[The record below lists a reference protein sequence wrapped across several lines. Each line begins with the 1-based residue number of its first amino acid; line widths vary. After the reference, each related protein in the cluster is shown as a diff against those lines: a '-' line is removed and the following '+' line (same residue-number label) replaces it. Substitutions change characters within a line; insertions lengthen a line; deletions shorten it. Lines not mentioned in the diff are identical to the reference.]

1 MVTLQSTGMRQRHKE
16 SSALSVS
23 ILVMDKENDE
33 AMPLVS
39 DLCCVIFSALKPR
52 LVDLPPCACPFS

>member
-1 MVTLQSTGMRQRHKE
+1 MVTLQSTGMRQQHKE

-39 DLCCVIFSALKPR
+39 DLCCVSALKPR